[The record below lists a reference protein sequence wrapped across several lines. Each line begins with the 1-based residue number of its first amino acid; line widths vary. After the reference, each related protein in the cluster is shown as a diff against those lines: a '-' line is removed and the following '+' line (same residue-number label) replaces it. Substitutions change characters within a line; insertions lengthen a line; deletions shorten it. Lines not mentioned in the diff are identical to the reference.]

1 MCKIAILILS
11 KYQNAYVLI
20 RKMRVNS
27 KNAYVLKVSTW
38 LFCVYVLVISKEE
51 CLDVQIVI

>member
-11 KYQNAYVLI
+11 KQNAYVLI